1 MGKDGE
7 ESRIHG
13 VGIPVRLFTVI
24 SGTIVERNC
33 SNPVPSIHLSTSYD
47 PVNILSTSAS
57 MVNSAVG
64 TKDEFYWEL
73 ETEKS

>member
-1 MGKDGE
+1 MGKDWE

-13 VGIPVRLFTVI
+13 IGFPVRLSTVI

-33 SNPVPSIHLSTSYD
+33 SNPVAPPHLSTSFD
-47 PVNILSTSAS
+47 PVNILSISAS
-57 MVNSAVG
+57 KVNSTA
-64 TKDEFYWEL
+64 KIKNEFSLEL

>member
-1 MGKDGE
+1 MGKDRE

-33 SNPVPSIHLSTSYD
+33 SNRVPLPHLSTAFD
-47 PVNILSTSAS
+47 PVNILSISAS
-57 MVNSAVG
+57 TVNSTAE
-64 TKDEFYWEL
+64 TKDELSWEL